1 MKIYKIYKNFDITDY
16 FNIHLAF
23 RCEVLLFLNSLP
35 NKPLFDLV
43 VTSPP
48 YNIGKS
54 YESSQTIDEYFI
66 NQREVIEK
74 LDMFVKDTGSICWQ
88 VGNHIDKKKESIYPL
103 DFGFHEIFND
113 LGYTLKNR
121 IIWKFGHGMHA
132 KKRLSGRYETILW
145 YVKSSDYTFNLD
157 SIRVPSK
164 YEGKTFYKGPKKGKI
179 SSNPLGKNP
188 EDVWDIPNVKGNHI
202 EKTIHPCQF
211 PVGLIERLVLGMS
224 NPKDIIFDPYMGVG
238 SAGIAAIAHD
248 RKFIGA
254 DKDHEYV
261 KLAKKRLIEFKQGTL
276 KYRSHATP
284 IYDHESSGLS
294 YVGLK
299 KQHEKL
305 KIKYEKLRQK
315 LDV

>member
-1 MKIYKIYKNFDITDY
+1 MKIYKNISNSFDASDYLKNESTLLWSGD
-16 FNIHLAF
+16 
-23 RCEVLLFLNSLP
+23 VLKLLNRLP
-35 NKPLFDLV
+35 NKPIIDLV

-54 YESSQTIDEYFI
+54 YETNTTLNEYFA
-66 NQREVIEK
+66 NQREVIECIDK
-74 LDMFVKDTGSICWQ
+74 LVKDTGSICWQ

-113 LGYTLKNR
+113 LGYILKNR
-121 IIWKFGHGMHA
+121 IVWKFGHGMHA
-132 KKRLSGRYETILW
+132 TKRLSGRYETVLW
-145 YVKSSDYTFNLD
+145 YVKGKNYTFNLD
-157 SIRVPSK
+157 DIRVPSK
-164 YEGKTFYKGPKKGKI
+164 YPGKTYYKGPNKGKV

-238 SAGIAAIAHD
+238 SAGVAAIAHG

-254 DKDHEYV
+254 DIDHSYV
-261 KLAKKRLIEFKQGTL
+261 KISKQRLLDFKAGNYE
-276 KYRSHATP
+276 YRSHLKP
-284 IYDHESSGLS
+284 IYDHKLS
-294 YVGLK
+294 PLSRN
-299 KQHEKL
+299 
-305 KIKYEKLRQK
+305 IK
-315 LDV
+315 DV

>member
-1 MKIYKIYKNFDITDY
+1 MERD
-16 FNIHLAF
+16 
-23 RCEVLLFLNSLP
+23 VLRLLNSLP
-35 NKPLFDLV
+35 NKPIFDLV

-54 YESSQTIDEYFI
+54 YETNTTLNEYFV
-66 NQREVIEK
+66 NQREVIECIDK
-74 LDMFVKDTGSICWQ
+74 LVKDTGCICWQ

-121 IIWKFGHGMHA
+121 IVWKFGHGMHA
-132 KKRLSGRYETILW
+132 SKRLSGRYETVLW
-145 YVKSSDYTFNLD
+145 YVKSKNYTFNLD
-157 SIRVPSK
+157 DIRVPSK
-164 YEGKTFYKGPKKGKI
+164 YEGKTFYKGPNKGKV
-179 SSNPLGKNP
+179 SSSSIGKNP

-211 PVGLIERLVLGMS
+211 SVGLIERLVLGMS

-238 SAGIAAIAHD
+238 SAGIAAIAHG

-261 KLAKKRLIEFKQGTL
+261 KLAKKRISEFKRGNL
-276 KYRSHATP
+276 KYRLHSTP
-284 IYDHESSGLS
+284 IYDHESSTLS
-294 YVGLK
+294 YAGLK
-299 KQHEKL
+299 KHHEKL
-305 KIKYEKLRQK
+305 KVKYKKLKDK

>member
-1 MKIYKIYKNFDITDY
+1 MKIYKNISNSFDVSDYLKNESALLWSGD
-16 FNIHLAF
+16 
-23 RCEVLLFLNSLP
+23 VLKLLNNLP
-35 NKPLFDLV
+35 NKPILDLV

-54 YESSQTIDEYFI
+54 YETNTTLNEYFAY
-66 NQREVIEK
+66 QREVIECIDR
-74 LDMFVKDTGSICWQ
+74 LVKDTGSICWQ

-121 IIWKFGHGMHA
+121 IVWKFGHGMHA
-132 KKRLSGRYETILW
+132 IKRLSGRYETILW
-145 YVKSSDYTFNLD
+145 YVKGKNYTFNLD
-157 SIRVPSK
+157 DIRVPSK
-164 YEGKTFYKGPKKGKI
+164 YPRKTYYKGPNKGKI

-238 SAGIAAIAHD
+238 SAGVAAIAHS

-254 DKDHEYV
+254 DIDHSYV
-261 KLAKKRLIEFKQGTL
+261 KIAKKRLIDFKAGNYE
-276 KYRSHATP
+276 YRSHLKP
-284 IYDHESSGLS
+284 IYDHNLS
-294 YVGLK
+294 PLSRD
-299 KQHEKL
+299 
-305 KIKYEKLRQK
+305 IK
-315 LDV
+315 DV